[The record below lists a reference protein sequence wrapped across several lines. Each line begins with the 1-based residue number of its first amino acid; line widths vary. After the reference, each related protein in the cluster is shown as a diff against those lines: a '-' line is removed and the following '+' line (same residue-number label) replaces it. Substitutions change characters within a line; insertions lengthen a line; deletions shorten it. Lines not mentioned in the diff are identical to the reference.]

1 MDVEEGSRKFEEKN
15 FYEKLTL
22 IPSQNVGFWPN
33 STPKAS
39 SKGEGCPSLM
49 YFNLTLSLA
58 DVGFG
63 FFPIYTSQHSIM
75 QEYGSIIQTIQH
87 KLRNH
92 ITDCIVIIDYH

>member
-63 FFPIYTSQHSIM
+63 FFFNTPLTPNTSWAWCM
-75 QEYGSIIQTIQH
+75 DNMVGDP
-87 KLRNH
+87 LN
-92 ITDCIVIIDYH
+92 